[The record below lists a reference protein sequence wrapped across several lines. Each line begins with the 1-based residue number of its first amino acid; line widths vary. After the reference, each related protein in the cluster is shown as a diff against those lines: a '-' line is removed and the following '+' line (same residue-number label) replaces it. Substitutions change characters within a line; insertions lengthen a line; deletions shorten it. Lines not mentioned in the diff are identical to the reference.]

1 MPRYHEIR
9 NNVGLCQGCLRWCL
23 NCNQCKCEIGLKRLC
38 PGFDVKEFPIGY
50 EHWKLDQEIE
60 RLEDKLLYIPA
71 WSKDARRAVSRRL
84 DELFDA
90 KEGLAS
96 AG

>member
-1 MPRYHEIR
+1 MPRYHETR
-9 NNVGLCQGCLRWCL
+9 NNVELCQECLRWCP
-23 NCNQCKCEIGLKRLC
+23 NCNQCKCEMGLKRLC

-60 RLEDKLLYIPA
+60 RLESQLLFIP
-71 WSKDARRAVSRRL
+71 SYKKYARRVVSQRL
-84 DELFDA
+84 NDLYVA

-96 AG
+96 AE